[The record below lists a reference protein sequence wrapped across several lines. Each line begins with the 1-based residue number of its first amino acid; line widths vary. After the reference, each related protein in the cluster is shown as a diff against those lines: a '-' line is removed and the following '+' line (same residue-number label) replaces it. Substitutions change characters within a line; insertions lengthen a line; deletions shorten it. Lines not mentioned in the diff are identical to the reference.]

1 MSSSRARNFRRRADD
16 NDDDEPNGSGAPSIS
31 APNASSKPP
40 STSSTVANKLKK
52 PIPQAPKLLSF
63 ASDEENDAPLRIS
76 SSKPSNSKKTS
87 SARLAKPSST
97 HKITALKDRISH
109 SSSISA
115 SSVPSNVQPQ
125 AGTYTKEALRELQK
139 NTRTLASS
147 RPSSESTPSSEPV
160 IVLKGLLKPV
170 EQISENAGEAKES
183 SSEDEAEGSNGK
195 IAGSFRRSK
204 EDTLARMASM
214 GIDRGKD
221 PSGSSIPD
229 QATINAIRAKRE
241 RMRQAGVAAPDY
253 ISLDAGSNRTAPGEL
268 SDEETEF
275 SGRIAMIGG
284 KLESSKKGVFE
295 EVDEQ
300 ALDGVRTNVIE
311 HSDEDEEEKIWEEE
325 QFRKG
330 LGKRMDDGS
339 TRVESTSVAVVQS
352 VQQQNLIYPTTA
364 GYNSMPNMSTAT
376 SIGGSVGISQGLDGL
391 SISQQAEIAKKA
403 LQDNMGRLK
412 ESYRRTA
419 SLVLKTDENLS
430 ASLLNITALEKTLS
444 SAGEKF
450 IFMQKLRDFVS
461 VICDFLQHKAP
472 FIEELEEQMQK
483 LHEERASTV
492 VERRVADNDDEIR
505 EIETAVKAATSI
517 LNKKGS
523 STEMI
528 AAATSAAQAAIASAR
543 EQANLPMKL
552 DEFGRDLNL
561 QKRMDMKR
569 RADARKRRRAQ
580 YDSKRLA
587 STKVDGHQ
595 KVEGESST
603 DESDSESAAY
613 QSNRDLL
620 LQTADQ
626 IFSDAA
632 EEFSQLSVVKQRF
645 EEWKRDFS
653 AAYRDAYMSLSI
665 PAIFSPYVRL
675 ELLKWDP
682 LHENADFNAMN
693 WHSLL
698 VNYGMPEDGSDFAS
712 NDADANLVP
721 ELIEKVALP
730 ILHHEIAHCWDMLST
745 RETRNAALATSL
757 ITDYV
762 STSSEALTEL
772 LVVIRTRLSSAVEDL
787 TVPTWN
793 AVVMKAVP
801 NAARIAAYRFGM
813 SVRLMRNI
821 CLWKEIIAL
830 PILEKL
836 ALEELLHGK
845 VLPHVRSITA
855 NIHDA
860 VTRTERIIASLS
872 GVWTGPNIAAGRS
885 HKLQPLVDYVLLLG
899 QTLEKKHVSGISES
913 ETSGLARRLTK
924 MLVKLNEY
932 DNAREIG
939 KTFHLKVAL

>member
-1 MSSSRARNFRRRADD
+1 MSGSRARNFRRRADD
-16 NDDDEPNGSGAPSIS
+16 NDDDDEPKGSTAPSIS
-31 APNASSKPP
+31 ASNASSKPS
-40 STSSTVANKLKK
+40 STSSVVATKPKK
-52 PIPQAPKLLSF
+52 ANPQGLKLLSF
-63 ASDEENDAPLRIS
+63 ASDEENDAPLRPS
-76 SSKPSNSKKTS
+76 SSKSSSSKKPS

-97 HKITALKDRISH
+97 HKITALKDRIAH

-115 SSVPSNVQPQ
+115 SVPSNVQPQ
-125 AGTYTKEALRELQK
+125 AGVYTKEALRELQK

-147 RPSSESTPSSEPV
+147 RPSSESKPSAEPV
-160 IVLKGLLKPV
+160 IVLKGLLKPA
-170 EQISENAGEAKES
+170 EQVPDSAREAKES
-183 SSEDEAEGSNGK
+183 SSEDDEAGSNAK
-195 IAGSFRRSK
+195 SAASLRRSK

-214 GIDRGKD
+214 GIGRGKD
-221 PSGSSIPD
+221 SSGSSIPD

-268 SDEETEF
+268 SDEEAEF
-275 SGRIAMIGG
+275 PGRIAMIGG

-300 ALDGVRTNVIE
+300 GIDGARTNIIE

-339 TRVESTSVAVVQS
+339 TRVESTSVPVVPS
-352 VQQQNLIYPTTA
+352 VQPQNLIYPTTI
-364 GYNSMPNMSTAT
+364 GYSSVPSMSTAT
-376 SIGGSVGISQGLDGL
+376 SIGGSVSISQGLDGL
-391 SISQQAEIAKKA
+391 SISQQAEIAKTA
-403 LQDNMGRLK
+403 MQESMGRLK

-419 SLVLKTDENLS
+419 MSVLKTDENLS
-430 ASLLNITALEKTLS
+430 ASLLKITDLEKALS
-444 SAGEKF
+444 AAGDKF
-450 IFMQKLRDFVS
+450 MFMQKLRDFVS

-492 VERRVADNDDEIR
+492 VERRVADNDDEMV
-505 EIETAVKAATSI
+505 EIETAVKAAISI

-523 STEMI
+523 SNEMVT
-528 AAATSAAQAAIASAR
+528 AATSAAQAAIALSR
-543 EQANLPMKL
+543 EQANLPTKL

-569 RADARKRRRAQ
+569 RAEARKRRRSQ

-587 STKVDGHQ
+587 SMEVDGHQ

-603 DESDSESAAY
+603 DESDSDSAAY

-620 LQTADQ
+620 LQTAEQ

-645 EEWKRDFS
+645 EAWKRDYS
-653 AAYRDAYMSLSI
+653 ATYRDAYMSLSI

-682 LHENADFNAMN
+682 LHESADFFDMN

-698 VNYGMPEDGSDFAS
+698 FNYGMPEDGSDFAP

-721 ELIEKVALP
+721 ELVEKVALP

-745 RETRNAALATSL
+745 RETRNAAFATSL
-757 ITDYV
+757 ITNYV
-762 STSSEALTEL
+762 PPSSEALTEL
-772 LVVIRTRLSSAVEDL
+772 LVVIRTRLSGAIEDL

-793 AVVMKAVP
+793 SLVTKAVP

-836 ALEELLHGK
+836 ALEELLYGK

-860 VTRTERIIASLS
+860 VTRTERIIASLA
-872 GVWTGPNIAAGRS
+872 GVWTGSGIIGDRS

-899 QTLEKKHVSGISES
+899 RTLEKKHISGIAES
-913 ETSGLARRLTK
+913 ETSGLARRLKK
-924 MLVKLNEY
+924 MLVELNEY
-932 DNAREIG
+932 DNARDIA
-939 KTFHLKVAL
+939 KTFHLKEAL

>member
-1 MSSSRARNFRRRADD
+1 MSGSRARNFRRRADD
-16 NDDDEPNGSGAPSIS
+16 NDDDDEPNGAAAPSTGVS
-31 APNASSKPP
+31 NASSKAA
-40 STSSTVANKLKK
+40 STSSTVANKPKK
-52 PIPQAPKLLSF
+52 ANPQVPKLLSF
-63 ASDEENDAPLRIS
+63 ASDEENDAPLRT
-76 SSKPSNSKKTS
+76 SSKPANSKKPS

-97 HKITALKDRISH
+97 HKITALKDRIAH
-109 SSSISA
+109 SSSTSA
-115 SSVPSNVQPQ
+115 SVPSNVQPQ

-147 RPSSESTPSSEPV
+147 RSSSESKPSAEPV

-170 EQISENAGEAKES
+170 EQISDSAKEGKES
-183 SSEDEAEGSNGK
+183 SSEDEEGGSNEK
-195 IAGSFRRSK
+195 SAGSFRRSK
-204 EDTLARMASM
+204 EDALARMASM
-214 GIDRGKD
+214 GIGRGKD
-221 PSGSSIPD
+221 STGSIPD

-275 SGRIAMIGG
+275 PGRIAMIGG
-284 KLESSKKGVFE
+284 KSASSKKGVFE
-295 EVDEQ
+295 EFDEQ
-300 ALDGVRTNVIE
+300 AIDGVRTNIIE
-311 HSDEDEEEKIWEEE
+311 HSDEDEEEKIWEAE

-339 TRVESTSVAVVQS
+339 TRVESSSVPLIPS
-352 VQQQNLIYPTTA
+352 VPQQNLIYPTTA
-364 GYNSMPNMSTAT
+364 GYNSVPSISTAT
-376 SIGGSVGISQGLDGL
+376 SIGGSVGVSQGLDGL

-403 LQDNMGRLK
+403 MRDNMGRLK

-419 SLVLKTDENLS
+419 ASVLKTDENLS
-430 ASLLNITALEKTLS
+430 ASLLNITALEKSLS
-444 SAGEKF
+444 AAGEKF

-492 VERRVADNDDEIR
+492 VERRVADNDDEMV
-505 EIETAVKAATSI
+505 EIEAAVKAAMSI

-523 STEMI
+523 SNEMI
-528 AAATSAAQAAIASAR
+528 AAATSAAQAAIASAK
-543 EQANLPMKL
+543 EQANLPTKV

-569 RADARKRRRAQ
+569 RAEARKRRRAK

-587 STKVDGHQ
+587 STEVDGHQ

-603 DESDSESAAY
+603 DESDSEAAAY
-613 QSNRDLL
+613 QSNHDLL

-645 EEWKRDFS
+645 EQWKRDYS
-653 AAYRDAYMSLSI
+653 ATYRDAYMSLSTA
-665 PAIFSPYVRL
+665 AIFSPYVRL

-682 LHENADFNAMN
+682 LHENADFFDMN

-698 VNYGMPEDGSDFAS
+698 FNYGMPEDGSDFAP

-721 ELIEKVALP
+721 ELVEKVALP
-730 ILHHEIAHCWDMLST
+730 ILHHEVAHCWDMLST
-745 RETRNAALATSL
+745 RETRNAAFATSL
-757 ITDYV
+757 ITNYV
-762 STSSEALTEL
+762 PTSSEALTEL

-787 TVPTWN
+787 TVPTWS
-793 AVVMKAVP
+793 ALVMKAVP
-801 NAARIAAYRFGM
+801 NAARIAAYRFGI

-836 ALEELLHGK
+836 ALEELLYGK

-872 GVWTGPNIAAGRS
+872 GVWTGPGVTGDRS
-885 HKLQPLVDYVLLLG
+885 HKLQPLVDYVMLLG
-899 QTLEKKHVSGISES
+899 RTLEKKHISGIAES
-913 ETSGLARRLTK
+913 ETSGLARRLKK
-924 MLVKLNEY
+924 MLVELNEY
-932 DNAREIG
+932 DNARDIA
-939 KTFHLKVAL
+939 KTFHLREAL